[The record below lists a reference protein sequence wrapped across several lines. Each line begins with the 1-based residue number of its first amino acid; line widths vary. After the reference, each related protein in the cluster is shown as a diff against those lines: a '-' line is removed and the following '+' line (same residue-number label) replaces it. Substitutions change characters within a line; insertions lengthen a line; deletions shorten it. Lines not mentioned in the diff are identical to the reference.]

1 MTMPWLSDD
10 EIADLCAGLK
20 QAAAQIRFIRQLG
33 LQVRTKPN
41 GRPLVMR
48 ADFDA
53 LQTPAANKPAPQR
66 EPNRAALVAHFQKA
80 A

>member
-1 MTMPWLSDD
+1 MTPWLTDD

-20 QAAAQIRFIRQLG
+20 QAAAQTRFLRQLG
-33 LQVRTKPN
+33 LMVRAKPN

-48 ADFDA
+48 ADLDA
-53 LQTPAANKPAPQR
+53 MNAPAANKPTPQR
-66 EPNRAALVAHFQKA
+66 GPNRAALVAHFQKA

>member
-1 MTMPWLSDD
+1 MTPWLTDD

-20 QAAAQIRFIRQLG
+20 QAAAQTRFLRQLG
-33 LQVRTKPN
+33 LNVRAKPN

-48 ADFDA
+48 TDFES
-53 LQTPAANKPAPQR
+53 LTTPTANKPTPQR
-66 EPNRAALVAHFQKA
+66 GPNRAALVAHFQKA

>member
-1 MTMPWLSDD
+1 MTPWLTDD

-20 QAAAQIRFIRQLG
+20 QAAAQTRFLRQLG
-33 LQVRTKPN
+33 LMVRAKPN

-48 ADFDA
+48 TDFDA
-53 LQTPAANKPAPQR
+53 LSTPTTNKSTQQR
-66 EPNRAALVAHFQKA
+66 GPNRAALVAHFQKA

>member
-20 QAAAQIRFIRQLG
+20 QAAAQIRFIRQMG
-33 LQVRTKPN
+33 LPVRTKPN

-48 ADFDA
+48 ADFEA
-53 LQTPAANKPAPQR
+53 LQAPATNKPATR
-66 EPNRAALVAHFQKA
+66 LGLNVAGLVAHFQKA